1 MLKHSQSDMHV
12 AAVEKERL
20 AIIAEADG
28 GIAQAFERS
37 VTMQRQALSGSLQIL
52 SWLAK
57 SEVAHFTKFEKSL
70 GCDYFK
76 ELNLGQNANYSSHRM
91 IDEWLQVLSDI
102 IEEDVLTAVHHSS
115 ATGLMCDESTDI
127 SVTKELI
134 LYAYIL
140 LARR

>member
-52 SWLAK
+52 
-57 SEVAHFTKFEKSL
+57 
-70 GCDYFK
+70 
-76 ELNLGQNANYSSHRM
+76 
-91 IDEWLQVLSDI
+91 
-102 IEEDVLTAVHHSS
+102 
-115 ATGLMCDESTDI
+115 
-127 SVTKELI
+127 
-134 LYAYIL
+134 
-140 LARR
+140 